1 LIDKEDACSKNLKSL
16 LARAKNIIRGKSN
29 FFTAK
34 KLKLFAF
41 GKLILKGFKF

>member
-1 LIDKEDACSKNLKSL
+1 LINKEDAHSKNLKSL

-29 FFTAK
+29 IAK